1 MPIKAEAADERP
13 TCVATHRLPTGKPVI
28 LESKIAAPPFPAPPT
43 SVHSQ
48 SWLGTKM
55 QSVYNLLF
63 QEKLKPPNLFFFF
76 FFKDVAFI
84 LLEGALCSF
93 VEDFLTQNVDI
104 YNINEVI
111 IQTQTARKVAGTAT
125 YKSSKTEWN
134 CVVLEGP
141 FVHLVYSVKKM
152 KRVSEDLLTSD

>member
-76 FFKDVAFI
+76 FF
-84 LLEGALCSF
+84 
-93 VEDFLTQNVDI
+93 
-104 YNINEVI
+104 
-111 IQTQTARKVAGTAT
+111 
-125 YKSSKTEWN
+125 
-134 CVVLEGP
+134 
-141 FVHLVYSVKKM
+141 
-152 KRVSEDLLTSD
+152 